1 VLGIDKIVHCDELV
15 ATPINLGSSELISV
29 DDLVSLAEQIGNV
42 KLTRKYDL
50 TAPRGVAGRN
60 SDNTFIKQVFG
71 WEPSTP
77 FKEGLTNTYAW
88 IEQQYYA
95 RKAGERVVEDTM

>member
-1 VLGIDKIVHCDELV
+1 
-15 ATPINLGSSELISV
+15 
-29 DDLVSLAEQIGNV
+29 VSLAEEIGSV
-42 KLTRKYDL
+42 RLARKYDRS
-50 TAPRGVAGRN
+50 APRGVAGRN

-77 FKEGLTNTYAW
+77 FKAGLANTYAW

-95 RKAGERVVEDTM
+95 RKAGQRVVEDTI